1 MKNKRYL
8 VVGGVAGGASAAAR
22 IRRLD
27 PYADVIV
34 FERNR
39 DASFSNCCLPYHLS
53 ETVYPAE
60 KLIVLSKEDL
70 TNQYNLDVRTST
82 EVTAID
88 RKNKSVTVKNLL
100 TGEIYTESYDKLVL
114 SPGATAVRP
123 QSIIGVNNDNV
134 FVVRNNVDIEKL
146 KGFIDSKKIKDIAVI
161 GGGFVGIECAES
173 LIENGHNVSLVE
185 AQEQI
190 LLPFDYDMV
199 QILHKEMID
208 NKVNLVL
215 NDSLKEIT
223 DNEIILASGKRINA
237 QAVILSIGIACET
250 TLAKNGGLDIGKTG
264 GILVNQHYLTSD
276 PHIYAIGD
284 AIEVTHQITRQKTKL
299 AMAGPAQRQAR
310 AVADHIMGRTVKNNG
325 VIGSG
330 CVRVFKMNAA
340 RTGLSERECI
350 EAGIE
355 YDFAFIIP
363 KDKVGLMPNANA
375 IPLKLI
381 FEVPTGQI
389 LGAQSIGEGN
399 VDKRIDIIAA
409 MITMKANLDDL
420 KELELCYAPVFSTA
434 KDVTNMA
441 SLVGL
446 NLLNGDYQQVRLPEI
461 RRIVENKEALIID
474 CREENE
480 YNAGHIIG
488 AINIPLSQFRNR
500 LDEIPKD
507 RPVICHCLS
516 SQRSY
521 IMVRELINRG
531 YSNVKNMVGSFMG
544 LSLYEYFNDVDQQRT
559 PIITKYKFNFKD

>member
-1 MKNKRYL
+1 MEKKRYL

-27 PYADVIV
+27 AYADVIV

-53 ETVYPAE
+53 EVVYPAK
-60 KLIVLSKEDL
+60 KLIVLPKKNL
-70 TNQYNLDVRTST
+70 INQYNLDVRTST
-82 EVTAID
+82 EVIKID
-88 RKNKSVTVKNLL
+88 RKNKEVTVKNLL
-100 TGEIYTESYDKLVL
+100 TNEEYKERYDVLVL
-114 SPGATAVRP
+114 SPGAVAVRP
-123 QSIIGVNNDNV
+123 RSIKGVNNENV
-134 FVVRNNVDIEKL
+134 FVVRNNVDIENL
-146 KGFIDSKKIKDIAVI
+146 KNYIDANKVKDVSVI

-173 LIENGHNVSLVE
+173 LVEKGHNVTLVE
-185 AQEQI
+185 AEKQV

-199 QILHKEMID
+199 QIIHKELID
-208 NKVNLVL
+208 NKVNLIL
-215 NDSLKEIT
+215 NDRLTEVKKDEIV
-223 DNEIILASGKRINA
+223 LGSGKKIKA
-237 QAVILSIGIACET
+237 GAVILSIGIACET
-250 TLAKNGGLDIGKTG
+250 TLAKDCGLEIGKTG
-264 GILVNQHYLTSD
+264 GILVNQHYQTSD
-276 PHIYAIGD
+276 PYIYAIGD
-284 AIEVTHQITRQKTKL
+284 VIEVTHQITRAKTKL

-310 AVADHIMGRTVKNNG
+310 AVADHIMGKKVRNNG

-350 EAGIE
+350 ANNIE
-355 YDFAFIIP
+355 YDFSYIIP

-375 IPLKLI
+375 IPFKLI
-381 FEVPTGQI
+381 FEVPSGQI

-399 VDKRIDIIAA
+399 VDKRIDVIAA
-409 MITMKANLDDL
+409 MISMKANLEDL

-446 NLLNGDYQQVRLPEI
+446 NILNGDYKQVRLPEI
-461 RRIVENKEALIID
+461 RKIVENKEALIID
-474 CREENE
+474 CREEKE
-480 YNAGHIIG
+480 YEQGHIIG

-507 RPVICHCLS
+507 KPVIVHCLS

-521 IMVRELINRG
+521 IMTRDLVNRG
-531 YSNVKNMVGSFMG
+531 YTNVRNMVGSFMG
-544 LSLYEYFNDVDQQRT
+544 LSLYEYFNDVTLKRK
-559 PIITKYKFNFKD
+559 PIITNYKFSFKG